1 MTKIYFTFSI
11 ICLCFYSLN
20 LNAQTIP
27 NDTIGGLDFYTWA
40 PSFFTKSLDT
50 TSPISGNK
58 SLKLNITSIGEWW
71 TIQLRLE
78 TVSCLHYPID
88 FKAGYTYRMT
98 YKIRSTAPETII
110 HLFHKAGNPTDYQE
124 NVSLAGG
131 NVIETKTFTTPVIIQ
146 SGGSDF
152 AWYWALGYP
161 VTPTTITIDDIVIEE
176 LSNSTAG
183 TDEQVDNQKMDVYST
198 SGQLNVKTAI
208 DSKVVVLD
216 LTGRIIVQQN
226 VKGDETATIPIAN
239 NSGFILVKATDNQR
253 NTIIRKVIMK

>member
-1 MTKIYFTFSI
+1 MKRIYFTFSI

-27 NDTIGGLDFYTWA
+27 NDSIGGLDFYTWA
-40 PSFFTKSLDT
+40 PSLYTKSLDT
-50 TSPISGNK
+50 TSPISGTK
-58 SLKLNITSIGEWW
+58 SLKLTLSSIGEWW
-71 TIQLRLE
+71 TIQVRLE

-88 FKAGYTYRMT
+88 FKAGFTYRMT

-131 NVIETKTFTTPVIIQ
+131 NVVETKTFTTPVIIQ

-161 VTPTTITIDDIVIEE
+161 VTPATITIDDILIEE
-176 LSNSTAG
+176 LSNSAAG
-183 TDEQVDNQKMDVYST
+183 IDQQLDNLNMDVFST

-216 LTGRIIVQQN
+216 LTGRIIAQLN
-226 VKGDETATIPIAN
+226 VKGNETAIIPMTN
-239 NSGFILVKATDNQR
+239 NSGLVLVKATDNQR
-253 NTIIRKVIMK
+253 NTIIRKVIVK